1 MKFYIDFE
9 ATQASEIISIGCVAE
24 TGATFQ
30 SLVKPHFSSISPYI
44 SQLTHITNEMLENEN
59 DLDFVF
65 NRMYDWITSLCPSI
79 LDWEFLAYGSDEDF
93 VKASLPN
100 IYTEHSMI
108 LAAMMIAKMRNGA
121 KEAKSFFHG
130 TISLIHAFNHVEN
143 AKREQRH
150 DPLEDAIMFQK
161 VYEYMQENEPL
172 EEHPLH
178 RAINVPVD
186 YKSPSGK
193 FYCKAGGKNA
203 KEREF
208 ETCEE
213 AITWLINTVMRP
225 KEPEKVHRERIMTN
239 IMKAVRGKSMY
250 CGYKWRRV
258 KEDEVAA

>member
-9 ATQASEIISIGCVAE
+9 ATQANEIISIGCVTE

-30 SLVKPHFSSISPYI
+30 SLVKPQFSSISPYI

-59 DLDFVF
+59 ALDFVF
-65 NRMYDWITSLCPSI
+65 DQMYDWVTSLCPSV
-79 LDWEFLAYGSDEDF
+79 LDWEFLAYGTDEDF

-100 IYTEHSMI
+100 IHTEHSMI
-108 LAAMMIAKMRNGA
+108 LAAMMIAKMQNGA
-121 KEAKSFFHG
+121 KEAKQFFHG

-143 AKREQRH
+143 VKREQRH
-150 DPLEDAIMFQK
+150 DPLEDALMFQK

-178 RAINVPVD
+178 RAINVPVE

-193 FYCKAGGKNA
+193 FYCKPSGKNA

-213 AITWLINTVMRP
+213 AITWLIATVMHP
-225 KEPEKVHRERIMTN
+225 NEPEKVHRERIMAN

-258 KEDEVAA
+258 KEDEVAP

>member
-9 ATQASEIISIGCVAE
+9 ATQASEIISVGCVAE
-24 TGATFQ
+24 TGDTFKA
-30 SLVKPHFSSISPYI
+30 LVKPQFSSVSPYI

-59 DLDFVF
+59 TLAFVF
-65 NRMYDWITSLCPSI
+65 DQMWDWISNLCPSI

-100 IYTEHSMI
+100 ATTEHSMI
-108 LAAMMIAKMRNGA
+108 LAAMMIAKMQNGA
-121 KEAKSFFHG
+121 KEAKKFFHG

-143 AKREQRH
+143 AEREQRH
-150 DPLEDAIMFQK
+150 DPLEDAMMFQK
-161 VYEYMQENEPL
+161 VYEYMQNNKPL
-172 EEHPLH
+172 EEHPL
-178 RAINVPVD
+178 RKVVNVPAD

-193 FYCKAGGKNA
+193 FYCRAAGKNA

-258 KEDEVAA
+258 KEDEIAA